1 MRQMIEGVYKL
12 GNREEDKK
20 GVMVKFIT
28 EGLEKGVTEKVKELK
43 FADDKFKGIA

>member
-28 EGLEKGVTEKVKELK
+28 EGLEKRCHRKSEGIKVR
-43 FADDKFKGIA
+43 